1 MRYGWLVVLVVVI
14 FGCVMAGS
22 CTEGPKGHYYPEGVL
37 PTLTMDEINAAAGL
51 QFENSKAEQLR
62 RIAARPTL
70 LRTEQVHLVNVSL
83 RWLSFDSDRQ
93 AVVNDLIANPAFCA
107 EAKSAILQEIKRFAF
122 DATRAQVLKALN
134 DKPMPGAV
142 VPWRGE

>member
-1 MRYGWLVVLVVVI
+1 MRVGFLVLAVVI
-14 FGCVMAGS
+14 FGCVMAACS
-22 CTEGPKGHYYPEGVL
+22 EGPKGHYYPEGVL

-70 LRTEQVHLVNVSL
+70 LRTEQVHLVYVAL

-93 AVVNDLIANPAFCA
+93 AVVNDLISNPAFCA
-107 EAKSAILQEIKRFAF
+107 EAKSAILQQINRFAF
-122 DATRAQVLKALN
+122 EATRVQVLKALN
-134 DKPMPGAV
+134 EKPMPGAV
-142 VPWRGE
+142 VPRRGE